1 LLYELSRDLLM
12 PSPVT
17 ACAAKIASDGIN
29 CDIENRILPLESGFT
44 LIELMLVVAII
55 ATLAA
60 IAIPSYRSYLDKAK
74 ISRAIMEIKTLE
86 QELTADELD
95 GYLPASLAEIG
106 RGNLKDPWGN
116 PYQYQNFDLVPKGKW
131 RKDGFLV
138 PINTTFD
145 LWSMG
150 PDGKSQGPIRSKQS
164 RDDIIRANDGAY
176 VGPASG
182 Y

>member
-1 LLYELSRDLLM
+1 MST
-12 PSPVT
+12 PAT
-17 ACAAKIASDGIN
+17 TCAVKIAYNGTSS
-29 CDIENRILPLESGFT
+29 DIESRVLPPESGFT

-60 IAIPSYRSYLDKAK
+60 IAIPSYNAFVDKAK
-74 ISRAIMEIKTLE
+74 VTRAIAEIKTLE
-86 QELTADELD
+86 LELTAEELD

-106 RGNLKDPWGN
+106 RGNLTDPWGN
-116 PYQYQNFDLVPKGKW
+116 LYQYQNLNLVPQGYW
-131 RKDGFLV
+131 RKDGKLH

-150 PDGKSQGPIRSKQS
+150 PDGMGKGSIRSKAG
-164 RDDIIRANDGAY
+164 RDDIIRANDGAFI
-176 VGPASG
+176 GPASL

>member
-1 LLYELSRDLLM
+1 M
-12 PSPVT
+12 PTPAT
-17 ACAAKIASDGIN
+17 TCEAEIAYDGTN
-29 CDIENRILPLESGFT
+29 CDIESRIFPPESGFT
-44 LIELMLVVAII
+44 LIELMLVMAII

-60 IAIPSYRSYLDKAK
+60 IAIPSYRAYVDKAK
-74 ISRAIMEIKTLE
+74 ISRAILEIKTL
-86 QELTADELD
+86 QLELTADELD

-106 RGNLKDPWGN
+106 RGNLRDPWGN
-116 PYQYQNFDLVPKGKW
+116 PYQYQNFNLVPKGKW

-176 VGPASG
+176 VGPASL

>member
-1 LLYELSRDLLM
+1 M
-12 PSPVT
+12 PTPVT
-17 ACAAKIASDGIN
+17 TCAAEIAYNSSN
-29 CDIENRILPLESGFT
+29 CDFDSRILPPESGFT

-60 IAIPSYRSYLDKAK
+60 IAIPSYRSYVDKVK

-86 QELTADELD
+86 LELTADELD

-106 RGNLKDPWGN
+106 RGNLRDPWGN
-116 PYQYQNFDLVPKGKW
+116 PYQYQNFNLVPKGKW
-131 RKDGFLV
+131 RKDGFQV

-176 VGPASG
+176 VGPASL

>member
-1 LLYELSRDLLM
+1 LYELSWDLLM
-12 PSPVT
+12 PTPVT
-17 ACAAKIASDGIN
+17 TRAADFAYDGTSG
-29 CDIENRILPLESGFT
+29 DIESRILPPESGFT

-60 IAIPSYRSYLDKAK
+60 IAIPSYRSYVDKAK

-86 QELTADELD
+86 LELTADELD

-106 RGNLKDPWGN
+106 RGNLRDPWGN
-116 PYQYQNFDLVPKGKW
+116 PYQYQNFDLVPQGHW

-150 PDGKSQGPIRSKQS
+150 PDGEGKGPIRSKHS

-176 VGPASG
+176 VGPASL